1 MEKSMNYSTR
11 SYSTID
17 ILKGSIDRSQKL
29 IRNSQEQIQEALNEI
44 RKLITDIVI
53 HEQAIAAMERDVNLL
68 KNA

>member
-1 MEKSMNYSTR
+1 MNYSPR

-29 IRNSQEQIQEALNEI
+29 IRNSQKQIQEALKEI